1 MYAQCPH
8 CQTLFRV
15 TSSQLTAADAR
26 VRCGQCF
33 TVFNALDHL
42 RVLSEEEEAVLASGQ
57 KTKSFTADDDEKGTE
72 QAIPHFLEKDLDDL
86 KTPVI
91 RIPRYS
97 RRTTALFFLG
107 SLVLLMV
114 LAGQILYFERAR
126 LIRYPELRPLI
137 LTLCE
142 VVNCELP
149 LLRDTTQIDLLS
161 RQLYTHPNVTGAL
174 MIRASMVNNA
184 PYAQPYPILE
194 LSLSDEQGHIVAMR
208 RFKPT
213 EYLAAG
219 EDPLAMM
226 TPGSPVAINLEIADP
241 GENALAYEFSFL

>member
-15 TSSQLTAADAR
+15 SSSQLTAADAR

-42 RVLSEEEEAVLASGQ
+42 RVLSEEEEQSLAAGRDRQSP
-57 KTKSFTADDDEKGTE
+57 SDEDRDSDE
-72 QAIPHFLEKDLDDL
+72 RAIPHVLEQDLDNL
-86 KTPVI
+86 ETPVV
-91 RIPRYS
+91 RVPRYS
-97 RRTTALFFLG
+97 RRATTLFFLG
-107 SLVLLMV
+107 SLALLML
-114 LAGQILYFERAR
+114 LAVQILILERVR

-137 LTLCE
+137 MSLCDTM
-142 VVNCELP
+142 NCSLP
-149 LLRDTTQIDLLS
+149 QLHDTEQIDLLS
-161 RQLYTHPNVTGAL
+161 RQLYTHPNVPGAL

-184 PYAQPYPILE
+184 PFPQPYPLLE
-194 LSLSDEQGHIVAMR
+194 LSLSDEQGHVVAMR

-213 EYLAAG
+213 EYLATG
-219 EDPLAMM
+219 EDPQAMM

>member
-15 TSSQLTAADAR
+15 SSSQLTAADAR

-42 RVLSEEEEAVLASGQ
+42 RVLSEEEERSLAAGQQAPQASG
-57 KTKSFTADDDEKGTE
+57 DDDRDSDEET
-72 QAIPHFLEKDLDDL
+72 IPHVLEHDLDNL
-86 KTPVI
+86 KTPVV
-91 RIPRYS
+91 RVPRYS
-97 RRTTALFFLG
+97 RRTTSLFFLG
-107 SLVLLMV
+107 SLALLMLLAVQIIV
-114 LAGQILYFERAR
+114 LERVR

-137 LTLCE
+137 LSLCDS
-142 VVNCELP
+142 VNCTLP
-149 LLRDTTQIDLLS
+149 QLHDTEQIDLLS
-161 RQLYTHPNVTGAL
+161 RQLYTHPNVAGAL

-184 PYAQPYPILE
+184 PFPQPYPLLE
-194 LSLSDEQGHIVAMR
+194 LSLSDEQGHVVAMR

-213 EYLAAG
+213 EYLAEG
-219 EDPLAMM
+219 EDPQAMM